1 MRKIVFII
9 SAAALALVACGQAA
23 SPAAQPTNG
32 ITAAPSA
39 TVVEQPSAA
48 PPAPT
53 SQPTTI
59 PEPTAPAT
67 TPGQAAGAGQSVRPP
82 DALVHAAQQR
92 LARHLGVA
100 ADGLA
105 LQSAN
110 AREWPDGSLGC
121 PAAGNVYPQVVTPGF
136 LLVFSNPAQ
145 SRTYEVHTAQS
156 EAQMVLCENGKPADL
171 STAQAASGA
180 PTSQQPAAA
189 ATTLVLD
196 ETSKQ
201 MADLAQAALATQLGV
216 KASDVTLI
224 AAEATEWNDSSLGCP
239 QPGQAY
245 LQVITPGY
253 KMTLEAQGK
262 RYEYHTDT
270 RRRVVRCDKA
280 AP

>member
-1 MRKIVFII
+1 
-9 SAAALALVACGQAA
+9 
-23 SPAAQPTNG
+23 
-32 ITAAPSA
+32 
-39 TVVEQPSAA
+39 
-48 PPAPT
+48 
-53 SQPTTI
+53 
-59 PEPTAPAT
+59 
-67 TPGQAAGAGQSVRPP
+67 VR
-82 DALVHAAQQR
+82 AAQQH

-100 ADGLA
+100 ADALA

-121 PAAGNVYPQVVTPGF
+121 PAPDHVYPQVVTPGF

-156 EAQMVLCENGKPADL
+156 EAQMVLCESGKPTDL
-171 STAQAASGA
+171 SAAPASAA
-180 PTSQQPAAA
+180 PTSQPSPAAGPA
-189 ATTLVLD
+189 PALD

-201 MADLAQAALATQLGV
+201 MAELAQAALATQLGV

-224 AAEATEWNDSSLGCP
+224 AVEATEWNDSSLGCP
-239 QPGQAY
+239 EPGQAY

-262 RYEYHTDT
+262 RYEYHTDL
-270 RRRVVRCDKA
+270 RRRVVLCDKA